1 MGPILQD
8 EVPTLIMDAHVKNVR
23 EASEANAGDP
33 AKAGLEK
40 SGIAGTEPED
50 SGKGGEGKDKDGKDD
65 AEKKD
70 GEAMAVSG
78 DWGGFW
84 SNRPPM

>member
-1 MGPILQD
+1 M
-8 EVPTLIMDAHVKNVR
+8 KNVR
-23 EASEANAGDP
+23 EASDANAADP

-50 SGKGGEGKDKDGKDD
+50 KEGKDKEKEKEGGKEDS

-70 GEAMAVSG
+70 GEAMEVSERESLVLQG
-78 DWGGFW
+78 DHTGCVK
-84 SNRPPM
+84 PPR

>member
-1 MGPILQD
+1 MQD

-23 EASEANAGDP
+23 EASEANASDP

-50 SGKGGEGKDKDGKDD
+50 KEGKVRFLAGI
-65 AEKKD
+65 
-70 GEAMAVSG
+70 
-78 DWGGFW
+78 
-84 SNRPPM
+84 SN

>member
-1 MGPILQD
+1 MAQILNSSPSSSQD

-23 EASEANAGDP
+23 EASEANAADP

-50 SGKGGEGKDKDGKDD
+50 KVKDIVLAGN
-65 AEKKD
+65 
-70 GEAMAVSG
+70 
-78 DWGGFW
+78 
-84 SNRPPM
+84 SNSERHFGAKLKFKPAL